1 MAASHLWKYLTRL
14 FVLMSLSCGG
24 LLCAQEQQADEQE
37 EEPKGIVFTAISL
50 SNLPY
55 ESIYYRNGED
65 FIKIEWRNGSRSK
78 PYSLSKAK
86 LLEVFIDHDDPENP
100 YRLVGRAALVAGT
113 QTMLYFFGENGSK
126 KEGALPVSLYG
137 IDDSESAFPESS
149 YRFINFVKVPLVVYF
164 DKKKRFLIKPGK
176 PVVHKLNLSKGG
188 EFTPFVLRDT
198 KGKVLGGTRL
208 FSHATNREMVLIF
221 PPKKGSKR
229 MDIRFF
235 SD

>member
-1 MAASHLWKYLTRL
+1 MPASAFVEISNTPL
-14 FVLMSLSCGG
+14 VLMSLSCRGP
-24 LLCAQEQQADEQE
+24 LCAQEQQADEQE
-37 EEPKGIVFTAISL
+37 KEPKGIAFTAISL
-50 SNLPY
+50 SKLPY

-113 QTMLYFFGENGSK
+113 QTMLYFFGQNGSK

-137 IDDSESAFPESS
+137 IDDSETIFPDSS
-149 YRFINFVKVPLVVYF
+149 YRFINFVKVPLVVDF

-176 PVVHKLNLSKGG
+176 PIVHKLKLSKGG

>member
-1 MAASHLWKYLTRL
+1 
-14 FVLMSLSCGG
+14 MSLSCSG

-37 EEPKGIVFTAISL
+37 KEPKGIVFTAISL

-55 ESIYYRNGED
+55 ENIYYRNGED
-65 FIKIEWRNGSRSK
+65 FIKIEWRNGRRSK

-86 LLEVFIDHDDPENP
+86 LLEVFIDHDDPEKP
-100 YRLVGRAALVAGT
+100 YLLIGRAALVAGT

-126 KEGALPVSLYG
+126 KEGALPVTLYG
-137 IDDSESAFPESS
+137 IDDSQTIFPDSS
-149 YRFINFVKVPLVVYF
+149 YRFINFVKVPLVVDF

-176 PVVHKLNLSKGG
+176 PIVHKLKLSKGG
-188 EFTPFVLRDT
+188 EFTPFLLRNT